1 MKLFEI
7 PVYALQRNDLAKR
20 VGKAYENFR
29 EQHTLADEETVKRG
43 WDRESFPQRLWDYNH
58 IWGYIVISKIGDE
71 IEFLWYSPK
80 PTLQRYRWKSI
91 RKHYLQG
98 EQLSGYHFYT
108 GNIVSGVQ
116 LETRINELLMDF
128 TKKLEKKGYYPDLEA
143 FNSINPLIDYDK
155 LLRG

>member
-20 VGKAYENFR
+20 VGKAYEDFR

-58 IWGYIVISKIGDE
+58 ILGYIVISKVGDE
-71 IEFLWYSPK
+71 IELLWYSS
-80 PTLQRYRWKSI
+80 TFCLQRYKWKS
-91 RKHYLQG
+91 RQKHFLQR
-98 EQLSGYHFYT
+98 EQLSGYHFYC
-108 GNIVSGVQ
+108 GNLASGDQVRAR
-116 LETRINELLMDF
+116 TTDMLMSF
-128 TKKLEKKGYYPDLEA
+128 TKTLKKKGYYVDLEA